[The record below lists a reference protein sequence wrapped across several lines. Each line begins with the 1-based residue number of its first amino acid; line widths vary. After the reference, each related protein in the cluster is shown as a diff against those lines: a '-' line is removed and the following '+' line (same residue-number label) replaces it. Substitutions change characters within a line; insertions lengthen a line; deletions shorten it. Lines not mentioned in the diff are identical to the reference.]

1 MNVDQGK
8 TMNAVLFQLQRQPTG
23 QLVLID
29 AEGQAH
35 VGVVPVRAFPLA
47 APDEGIS
54 LVSADGHELAWIEQL
69 QALAEPLRT
78 LLEEELALRDFVPEI
93 SRLQSVSTFATPSV
107 WTVET
112 DRGMTSFILKGE
124 EDIRRLGRNALLIA
138 GSEGVQYSVRDM
150 TALDRASRRLL
161 ERFL

>member
-1 MNVDQGK
+1 MNLDQGK
-8 TMNAVLFQLQRQPTG
+8 TMTAVLFQLQRQPTG

-54 LVSADGHELAWIEQL
+54 LVSIEGHELAWIEQL
-69 QALAEPLRT
+69 QELPTAMRV
-78 LLEEELALRDFVPEI
+78 LLQEELSLRDFVPEI
-93 SRLQSVSTFATPSV
+93 SRLQSVSTFGTPSV
-107 WTVET
+107 WTVAT
-112 DRGMTSFILKGE
+112 DRGVTSFILKGE

-150 TALDRASRRLL
+150 TVLDRASRRLL

>member
-1 MNVDQGK
+1 MTTNQATNEVS
-8 TMNAVLFQLQRQPTG
+8 FSLQRTQSG
-23 QLVLID
+23 RLVFTD
-29 AEGQAH
+29 ADGLSHA
-35 VGVVPVRAFPLA
+35 GVVPVRAFPIA

-54 LVSADGHELAWIEQL
+54 LVNAEGHEVAWVED
-69 QALAEPLRT
+69 LRAVAPAARA

-93 SRLQSVSTFATPSV
+93 TRLKSVSSFGTPSV

-112 DRGMTSFILKGE
+112 DRGETSFILKGE
-124 EDIRRLGRNALLIA
+124 EDIRRLARTGLLIA
-138 GSEGVQYSVRDM
+138 GSQGVQYSVRDM